1 MRAGLNSR
9 LSWNGLRARCVS
21 LLVMRRVKA
30 ILVIVALLSAPLAV
44 LAQTASEDM
53 PSCGGMCCLPHH
65 AAHNPASHHASAS
78 TQEHQSTS
86 CAHGPD
92 APMLNCAFNCG
103 DTHAVHFFVS
113 PLAPAKA
120 SNLAF
125 IERVDRPMAAR
136 FHSELTAIVPG
147 FLAAPFQPPRA

>member
-1 MRAGLNSR
+1 M
-9 LSWNGLRARCVS
+9 
-21 LLVMRRVKA
+21 MRRVKA

-44 LAQTASEDM
+44 LAQTSSEDV

-65 AAHNPASHHASAS
+65 GAHNP
-78 TQEHQSTS
+78 
-86 CAHGPD
+86 
-92 APMLNCAFNCG
+92 LFNCG

-113 PLAPAKA
+113 PLAPTKA

-125 IERVDRPMAAR
+125 IERLDRPTAAK

>member
-1 MRAGLNSR
+1 M
-9 LSWNGLRARCVS
+9 
-21 LLVMRRVKA
+21 MRRVKA
-30 ILVIVALLSAPLAV
+30 ILIIVALLSAPLAA

-65 AAHNPASHHASAS
+65 GAHHPASHHAPA
-78 TQEHQSTS
+78 QHQKHQSAS
-86 CAHGPD
+86 CAHGAD

-103 DTHAVHFFVS
+103 DAHAVHFFVS
-113 PLAPAKA
+113 PLAPTKA

-125 IERVDRPMAAR
+125 IESLDRPT
-136 FHSELTAIVPG
+136 TAKFYLESADILAG

>member
-1 MRAGLNSR
+1 
-9 LSWNGLRARCVS
+9 
-21 LLVMRRVKA
+21 MRRVKA

-44 LAQTASEDM
+44 LAQTSSEDV

-65 AAHNPASHHASAS
+65 GAHNPVAHHAAAQNHEKSSS
-78 TQEHQSTS
+78 TCEHGSN
-86 CAHGPD
+86 
-92 APMLNCAFNCG
+92 APMLHCLFNCG

-113 PLAPAKA
+113 PLAPTKA

-125 IERVDRPMAAR
+125 IERLDRPAAAK